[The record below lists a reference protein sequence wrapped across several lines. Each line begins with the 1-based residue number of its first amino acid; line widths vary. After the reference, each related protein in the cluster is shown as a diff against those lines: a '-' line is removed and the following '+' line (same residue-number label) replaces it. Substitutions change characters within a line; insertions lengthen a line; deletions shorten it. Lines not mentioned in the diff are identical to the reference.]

1 MNLLMQTPA
10 IIKILCLFSAIVILY
25 KIKIPLWT
33 ALIVASLIAG
43 LWFGASF
50 EKTLRY
56 AAGSVV
62 SAETLFLCAAVFL
75 IMAFSTMLEGT
86 GVLKRIV
93 NAFSALFGNS
103 MYSAGALPAL
113 IGLLPMPGGA
123 IFSAP
128 MVDAACDKESGPD
141 PEQKS
146 VINYWFRHLWEYWW
160 PLYPGIILASSLFGI
175 TSWKLFLLHLPLTI
189 AAVVSGW
196 FFILRPAFK
205 KEREAACAVET
216 QKTGSLKSAL
226 SESASIIAV
235 ILVIFGVGP
244 ILSAARIGGIPAKYW
259 PVVFGMAAGIIWLS
273 AAAKLDLRRMA
284 GFVFTRHQV
293 SMILMAAGVM
303 MFRDMLMDVDAF
315 TQAKL
320 DLATYHVPA
329 IVVIAALPFISGFV
343 LGLAVGFVGASFP
356 LVISL
361 LPAAVMHSEAR
372 LAYLT
377 FAYAFAYAGMMISP
391 VHLCLIVTKDY
402 FKADFLGIYRW
413 LLAPTA
419 MIVVTGVLLFFLY
432 LRIL

>member
-1 MNLLMQTPA
+1 MNLLMQTAA
-10 IIKILCLFSAIVILY
+10 IIKILYLFSAIVILY

-56 AAGSVV
+56 AAGSAV

-93 NAFSALFGNS
+93 DAFSALFGNS

-196 FFILRPAFK
+196 FFILRPAFR

-226 SESASIIAV
+226 SESASIIVV

-244 ILSAARIGGIPAKYW
+244 ILSAARIDGIPAKYW

-284 GFVFTRHQV
+284 EFIFTRHQV
-293 SMILMAAGVM
+293 SMLLMAAGVM
-303 MFRDMLMDVDAF
+303 MFRDMLMAVDAF